1 MNMEK
6 TNSITLM
13 TSGNLKKQIL
23 AYTFPILIG
32 YLFQQFYNTA
42 DALIVGNFL
51 GENALAA
58 VTGVG
63 SLTFLFIGFFN
74 GFATGAQVIVAR
86 EVGANNAE
94 RTKKVVHT
102 TTALGIVLSIIMTVT
117 GVLFSKTLLEW
128 MGTPES
134 VLPLSNAYL
143 RIYFLGS
150 CAIVMYNMLVGILR
164 AGGDAKHPLY
174 YLVASSL
181 INIILDII
189 FITVFKMGVEGAAI
203 ATVASEFL
211 SMILCTYQLVKE
223 DSMIHLS
230 FKDIRF
236 HKEELKEILAY
247 GFPTGLQGC
256 VIDIANVLI
265 QSYINSFGA
274 YAIAGLGAYSKVE
287 GFMFLPVTSFSMALT
302 TFISQNVGARKMERT
317 RKGILF
323 GLATS
328 LTIIELIGVIIYFFS
343 PVFISAFNNNPKVV
357 TYGVQRAKTCAL
369 FYCLVGFSHVVSA
382 IMRGEGKPVVPV
394 VVMLVCWCAVR
405 VTVLLTIGQTIHDIR
420 LANYLYPITWTLSTI
435 VYLIYLRNF
444 HIFTPTVDEE

>member
-1 MNMEK
+1 
-6 TNSITLM
+6 M
-13 TSGNLKKQIL
+13 TSGNYKKQII
-23 AYTFPILIG
+23 AYTLPILVG
-32 YLFQQFYNTA
+32 YLFQQLYNTA

-74 GFATGAQVIVAR
+74 GFATGASVIAAR
-86 EVGANNAE
+86 EIGASNE
-94 RTKKVVHT
+94 EKTRRVVHT
-102 TTALGIVLSIIMTVT
+102 TTALGTVLSIIMTAL
-117 GVLFSKTLLEW
+117 GVGFSRTLLEW
-128 MGTPES
+128 MGTPEE

-143 RIYFLGS
+143 RIYFMGS
-150 CAIVMYNMLVGILR
+150 TAIVMYNMLVGILR
-164 AGGDAKHPLY
+164 AGGDSRHPLY
-174 YLVASSL
+174 YLIASSV
-181 INIILDII
+181 INVLLDIL

-203 ATVASEFL
+203 ATVLSEFL
-211 SMILCTYQLVKE
+211 SMVLCTIQLIKE

-230 FKDIRF
+230 FRHISF
-236 HKEELKEILAY
+236 SLEELKEIIDY
-247 GFPTGLQGC
+247 GLPTGLQGC

-274 YAIAGLGAYSKVE
+274 YAVAGLGAYAKVE

-302 TFISQNVGARKMERT
+302 TYISQNIGAHKPERA

-328 LTIIELIGVIIYFFS
+328 LTIIEAIGVIIYFFS
-343 PVFISAFNNNPKVV
+343 PVFISAFNNNPEVV
-357 TYGVQRAKTCAL
+357 AYGVQRAKTCAL

-382 IMRGEGKPVVPV
+382 IMRGEGKPVIPV

-420 LANYLYPITWTLSTI
+420 LANWLYPITWTLSTI
-435 VYLIYLRNF
+435 FYMIYLRSF